1 MDQCCLSFFIM
12 LTKTKQC
19 RRRQESRERR
29 WRRREESGRH
39 VLGDNVVPKKKV
51 VFLPYTGLVHM
62 AVGVAW
68 DCLKTFSLP
77 YLMSPLG

>member
-1 MDQCCLSFFIM
+1 M
-12 LTKTKQC
+12 
-19 RRRQESRERR
+19 
-29 WRRREESGRH
+29 
-39 VLGDNVVPKKKV
+39 VPKKKV